1 MDSMENQEKTINE
14 KPAKSKY
21 KKVRCDICGSVLWN
35 TNMYVHLKS
44 KKHNDFKYVCYE
56 RFEIIQ

>member
-1 MDSMENQEKTINE
+1 MASMENQIKTTNE
-14 KPAKSKY
+14 KPATSKY
-21 KKVRCDICGSVLWN
+21 KKCDICGSVLWN